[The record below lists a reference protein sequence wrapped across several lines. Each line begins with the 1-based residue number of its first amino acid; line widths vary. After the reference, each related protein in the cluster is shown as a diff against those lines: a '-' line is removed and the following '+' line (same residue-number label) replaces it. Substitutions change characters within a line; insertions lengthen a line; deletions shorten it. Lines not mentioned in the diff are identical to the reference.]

1 MTDLNLEART
11 MGFMLSQRGNGR
23 WFFKMQKGLEAMYY
37 IRAWCGCVN
46 VWLAGVRLNDTLIYL
61 CPACYFDFTLY
72 LSGCAVNP
80 MVMVGDKKE
89 AKE

>member
-37 IRAWCGCVN
+37 IRAWCGCRQD
-46 VWLAGVRLNDTLIYL
+46 LEG
-61 CPACYFDFTLY
+61 
-72 LSGCAVNP
+72 
-80 MVMVGDKKE
+80 KE
-89 AKE
+89 